1 MVCGP
6 DLQFYE
12 LISRW
17 PGATQE
23 NKIFNISEIHQKFQF
38 NQMDGMLLADN
49 NYPSSGFVMT
59 PVEQPENVQECM
71 YNDCH
76 KRTYNIE
83 KAIKLWKQRFK
94 CLQTVLNNKEGN
106 SQESTKIKKISLA
119 KISYFVDT
127 TQMIIQ
133 ATGVLHNIAIQR
145 HQPIP
150 NDNFSRIP
158 KTSNHQYKDSRK
170 RKYFADT
177 GLGLIDRDN
186 FIAKYFTL
194 E

>member
-38 NQMDGMLLADN
+38 NQLDGVLLADN
-49 NYPSSGFVMT
+49 NYPISNFVMT
-59 PVEQPENVQECM
+59 PVEHPRNVQDCM

-76 KRTYNIE
+76 KKTYNIDR
-83 KAIKLWKQRFK
+83 AVKLWKQRFK

-106 SQESTKIKKISLA
+106 TRRRVQQPNFNE
-119 KISYFVDT
+119 ISYTFS
-127 TQMIIQ
+127 Q
-133 ATGVLHNIAIQR
+133 LCRYH
-145 HQPIP
+145 P
-150 NDNFSRIP
+150 NDH
-158 KTSNHQYKDSRK
+158 TSSGRSP
-170 RKYFADT
+170 
-177 GLGLIDRDN
+177 
-186 FIAKYFTL
+186 
-194 E
+194 